1 MAIMNRTRILH
12 YIALILGFQASA
24 FFMFFLIS
32 DGVADLIDG
41 KYSVIPILIMMIFTV
56 IGYIWAISKPA
67 LGSLIMISGGVV
79 MALYLIMLGGI
90 VGIKMALIYGLPFI
104 IPGIIFYFVGKSEK
118 ESQHDMDI

>member
-1 MAIMNRTRILH
+1 MNRTRILH

-24 FFMFFLIS
+24 FFLFFLIS
-32 DGVADLIDG
+32 DGVSDLIDG
-41 KYSVIPILIMMIFTV
+41 KYSVIPILVMMIFTV
-56 IGYIWAISKPA
+56 IGYIWAISKPT

-104 IPGIIFYFVGKSEK
+104 IPGIIFYFVGKREK

>member
-1 MAIMNRTRILH
+1 MNTSKILH

-24 FFMFFLIS
+24 FFLFFLIS
-32 DGVADLIDG
+32 DGVGDLIDG

-56 IGYIWAISKPA
+56 IGYIWALSKPK

-79 MALYLIMLGGI
+79 MVLYLIFLGGV

-104 IPGIIFYFVGKSEK
+104 IPGLIFYFVGNTETGSH
-118 ESQHDMDI
+118 QDNDI

>member
-1 MAIMNRTRILH
+1 MNASRILH

-24 FFMFFLIS
+24 FFLFFLIS
-32 DGVADLIDG
+32 DGVADLFNG

-56 IGYIWAISKPA
+56 IGYIWAISKPK

-90 VGIKMALIYGLPFI
+90 VGIKMALIYSLPFI
-104 IPGIIFYFVGKSEK
+104 IPGLIFYFVGKNEK
-118 ESQHDMDI
+118 ESQQDMDT

>member
-1 MAIMNRTRILH
+1 MNASRILH

-24 FFMFFLIS
+24 FFLFFLIS
-32 DGVADLIDG
+32 DGVVDLFDG

-56 IGYIWAISKPA
+56 IGYVWAITKPK

-79 MALYLIMLGGI
+79 MALYLIMLGGT

-104 IPGIIFYFVGKSEK
+104 IPGLIFYFVGDKNP
-118 ESQHDMDI
+118 ESQHHMDK

>member
-1 MAIMNRTRILH
+1 MNRTRILH

>member
-1 MAIMNRTRILH
+1 MNRTRILH

-24 FFMFFLIS
+24 FFLFFLIS
-32 DGVADLIDG
+32 DGVSDLIDG
-41 KYSVIPILIMMIFTV
+41 KYSVIPILVMMIFTV
-56 IGYIWAISKPA
+56 IGYIWAISKPT

-104 IPGIIFYFVGKSEK
+104 IPGIIFYFVGKREK
-118 ESQHDMDI
+118 ESQHDMDV

>member
-1 MAIMNRTRILH
+1 MNTTRILH

-24 FFMFFLIS
+24 FFLFFLIS
-32 DGVADLIDG
+32 DGVIDLFDG

-56 IGYIWAISKPA
+56 IGYIWAITKPK

-104 IPGIIFYFVGKSEK
+104 IPGLIFYFVGRKNP
-118 ESQHDMDI
+118 ESQHDID

>member
-1 MAIMNRTRILH
+1 MNATRILH

-24 FFMFFLIS
+24 FFLFFLIS
-32 DGVADLIDG
+32 DGVIDLFNG

-56 IGYIWAISKPA
+56 IGYIWAISKPK

-90 VGIKMALIYGLPFI
+90 IGIKMAMIYGLPFI
-104 IPGIIFYFVGKSEK
+104 IPGLIFYFTGKKEN
-118 ESQHDMDI
+118 ESQQDIDI